1 MNKAAF
7 FSGDRKHRFV
17 LIREWDNTK
26 PAISFI
32 GLNPSTANE
41 HEDDPTI
48 RRVIAFAKSFGFGKV
63 YMLNLFSF
71 VTPYPKDLLNAIDLN
86 HTNDSYIKEYTSLSK
101 NVIFCWGNFE
111 TFGRD
116 KKVIS
121 MIPYGFCLGKNAN
134 GSPKHPLYLKSNTP
148 PQIF

>member
-1 MNKAAF
+1 MKKEAHF
-7 FSGDRKHRFV
+7 TIDRRYRYMLV
-17 LIREWDNTK
+17 REWDNTK
-26 PAISFI
+26 PTICFI

-48 RRVIAFAKSFGFGKV
+48 RRVITFAKSFGYGKV

-71 VTPYPKDLLNAIDLN
+71 VTSKPKELLRDKDGSVNN
-86 HTNDSYIKEYTSLSK
+86 HFIKVFTLLSDK
-101 NVIFCWGNFE
+101 VVFCWGNFK

-116 KKVIS
+116 QEVIK
-121 MIPYGFCLGKNAN
+121 MIPGAHCLGKNAN

-148 PQIF
+148 LQIF